1 MPIQIRRLDATTL
14 RAARTAGM
22 IGTLLVLTAC
32 ASPADIAVGTAQ
44 ADIYARFG
52 LPTHTCPLP
61 DGGQRQIWSQQPN
74 GQYAW
79 ALETNAS
86 GTVQSNE
93 PVLTDASFQRLATG
107 RWTPEQ
113 VVCAFGPPAEIG
125 EVGLPSVRQTVWS
138 YRYRQDHVWNS
149 LMYVYFGNG
158 DTVTRFHPGPDP
170 RYEVKDGSWL
180 R

>member
-1 MPIQIRRLDATTL
+1 MRTFTL
-14 RAARTAGM
+14 RATRMTG
-22 IGTLLVLTAC
+22 ISCVLLMLAAC
-32 ASPADIAVGTAQ
+32 ASPADIALGTPQ
-44 ADIYARFG
+44 ADVYARLG
-52 LPTHTCPLP
+52 QPTYACPLP
-61 DGGQRQIWSQQPN
+61 DGGQREIWSQQPN

-86 GTVQSNE
+86 GAVTRNE
-93 PVLTDASFQRLATG
+93 PILTDASFQRLAQG
-107 RWTPEQ
+107 RWTAAQ
-113 VVCAFGPPAEIG
+113 VLCAFGPPAEIG